1 MSMIALPRKG
11 RGAGRETS
19 GLALVFTL
27 VVVAI
32 LSIVA
37 LEFAFGRCIRAA
49 IVDNHAN
56 DLKAQYAAGAAI
68 EFAVGLIT
76 ADGTGADGLDDLWA
90 LDIGELPVG
99 ESAMTWKVT
108 DESGKLNL
116 NRLVDERTGR
126 EDRKL
131 VGVLERLMTILEMDI
146 EPVAALLD
154 WIDRDGDVRLHGAED
169 SYYYRGE
176 GTGDCKDASLDVVEE
191 LVLVKGFDAEM
202 VEKLM
207 PFVTVYSDGKIN
219 LNTAPATVIQALL
232 PSMDEQTVEDI
243 LLVRGEG
250 IIHSVKELG
259 SVNRMA
265 PLDRVAIAALMT
277 AKSKFFSIEG
287 TGIHGESKCLVR
299 VVVSRERPG
308 KVKRLF
314 WRIEG

>member
-1 MSMIALPRKG
+1 MTALPGRR

-37 LEFAFGRCIRAA
+37 LEFAFDRRIRAA

-56 DLKAQYAAGAAI
+56 DLKALYAAGAAI

-76 ADGTGADGLDDLWA
+76 ADGTGADGLEDLWA

-108 DESGKLNL
+108 DESGKINL
-116 NRLVDERTGR
+116 NYLVDERTGR

-154 WIDRDGDVRLHGAED
+154 WLDPDGDIRLHGAED
-169 SYYYRGE
+169 SYYRRGKE
-176 GTGDCKDASLDVVEE
+176 TGDCKDASLDVVEE

-243 LLVRGEG
+243 LLVRSEG
-250 IIHSVKELG
+250 TILSVKELG
-259 SVNRMA
+259 SVSRLA
-265 PLDRVAIAALMT
+265 PLDRVAIGALMT
-277 AKSKFFSIEG
+277 AKSNFFSIEG
-287 TGIHGESKCLVR
+287 TGIHGESKRLVR
-299 VVVSRERPG
+299 VVVSREKPG
-308 KVKRLF
+308 KVKRVF